1 MKALRR
7 RIEVLCYEHGDFI
20 MLAVLFVAFRRM
32 SVLFFRPGGY
42 IRDYSD
48 FILYQGAAAVTD
60 EGFWPFRDFW
70 LEYPPLF
77 PWLFTTLYRISL
89 LIPQWTE
96 EPRLWFYTLLSL
108 VLVVFDGGLYAAWI
122 IASLYVVV
130 LGFSFF
136 VRFRGGRWKSMRVI
150 EEPVVSL
157 PPTLPEI
164 TGAE

>member
-1 MKALRR
+1 MVLLRFVALYC
-7 RIEVLCYEHGDFI
+7 IFDTLNIIFASALKGAGDTRFVMY
-20 MLAVLFVAFRRM
+20 MLATVSLMVL
-32 SVLFFRPGGY
+32 VLPTY
-42 IRDYSD
+42 
-48 FILYQGAAAVTD
+48 
-60 EGFWPFRDFW
+60 
-70 LEYPPLF
+70 
-77 PWLFTTLYRISL
+77 
-89 LIPQWTE
+89 
-96 EPRLWFYTLLSL
+96 L